1 MAGRTKSTAV
11 KAATKATI
19 AAQKLLAA
27 EAAKNQEEVVEVKPA
42 APLKGKATKGQGKVK
57 AAKIQ
62 EEEIQEEVSGNEKV
76 KRTRKPSMF
85 NLFMKDRLAEMKED
99 SELMEQL
106 PVHKDR
112 FKQAAAEWKEMPE
125 DEKETLKA
133 ELMDKYADELA
144 APVEKPAKKPAKP
157 KATKATKAKPV
168 PEPIP
173 ESEDEEEEDASDD
186 EEEASDD
193 EE

>member
-1 MAGRTKSTAV
+1 M
-11 KAATKATI
+11 
-19 AAQKLLAA
+19 AAQKLLAV
-27 EAAKNQEEVVEVKPA
+27 EAAKKVEEVEVKPQ
-42 APLKGKATKGQGKVK
+42 APVKGKATKGQGKAK
-57 AAKIQ
+57 AAKN
-62 EEEIQEEVSGNEKV
+62 QEEVSGDEKV
-76 KRTRKPSMF
+76 KRTRKPSTF

-106 PVHKDR
+106 PIHKDR
-112 FKQAAAEWKEMPE
+112 FKQAAAEWKEMPD

-133 ELMDKYADELA
+133 ALMDKYADELA

-157 KATKATKAKPV
+157 AKPAKPKAPKAPKAKPV

-173 ESEDEEEEDASDD
+173 EEEEEEEASDD

>member
-62 EEEIQEEVSGNEKV
+62 EEVNGDEKV